1 MREIV
6 SFLNA
11 VQENNNRAWFA
22 AHKMEYQKAQ
32 KRFNEFVERLLVGIS
47 EFDKEIVGWAH
58 LYLYDDKGNL
68 KNRITKGPWHVEEI
82 LKVDEKAP

>member
-47 EFDKEIVGWAH
+47 EFDKEIVGVT
-58 LYLYDDKGNL
+58 LQQSIYRFYRDTRFSPDKRPYKCNL
-68 KNRITKGPWHVEEI
+68 
-82 LKVDEKAP
+82 

>member
-1 MREIV
+1 MEYKQQLECHTFEIV

-32 KRFNEFVERLLVGIS
+32 KRFNEFVDYFFVQLGNMS
-47 EFDKEIVGWAH
+47 FDVINC
-58 LYLYDDKGNL
+58 L
-68 KNRITKGPWHVEEI
+68 
-82 LKVDEKAP
+82 